1 MSFTSVL
8 RIFAVLVL
16 YLWFIRYMG
25 SGFQEHADYRKIRFY
40 GQLNFL
46 AFLAA
51 TFFSFLPVVTRIVYY
66 LSVSQLLMI
75 PLMIRNIADEGVKMK
90 LKLAV
95 MVVGIL
101 YFALFVLS
109 AHQAGVGLLPY
120 RTWLFEERYLY
131 K

>member
-1 MSFTSVL
+1 
-8 RIFAVLVL
+8 
-16 YLWFIRYMG
+16 MG
-25 SGFQEHADYRKIRFY
+25 ENSTISHTHTHTYIHTQK
-40 GQLNFL
+40 N
-46 AFLAA
+46 
-51 TFFSFLPVVTRIVYY
+51 VTRIVYY